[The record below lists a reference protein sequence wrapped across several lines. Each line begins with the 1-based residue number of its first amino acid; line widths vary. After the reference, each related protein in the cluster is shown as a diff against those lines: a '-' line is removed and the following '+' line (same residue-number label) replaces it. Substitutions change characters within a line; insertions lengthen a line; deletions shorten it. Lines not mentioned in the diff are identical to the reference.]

1 MTNPVR
7 INPVRIIIVNSL
19 GAALAHYTASLE
31 QMMTDCGAAVST
43 MTLNE
48 PSASGRSR
56 VDWVIRYVRMLR
68 AVARRESS
76 SVVIL
81 TWPVLGY
88 WDFVIARAVFR
99 DRPVRVVLHDPNP
112 LVQAKGYGRIAR
124 IIASLPIVASS
135 AIVHSKVAADVVR
148 RQATLSNMTRLPLPM
163 LPPRRPEPRKSGKP
177 VIRVL
182 GQYKADRDIESMA
195 RITAE
200 GPRDWRYEVVGRRW
214 PAVPGWQV
222 SDRFVREE
230 EFETL
235 IEASDVILI
244 PYTRFFQSDVAI
256 RSLEMGTPVVGPR
269 SSSLA
274 EVMGS
279 ESNWLVDGGSWT
291 QAVEAAIR
299 TDPQEI
305 YRVSSS
311 VYNNVLEQWRAWLD
325 FRETGEDIV

>member
-7 INPVRIIIVNSL
+7 IVIVNSL
-19 GAALAHYTASLE
+19 GAALAHYTASLGK
-31 QMMTDCGAAVST
+31 MMTDCGTAVST

-48 PSASGRSR
+48 PSASGQSR
-56 VDWVIRYVRMLR
+56 VAWVMQYVRLLR
-68 AVARRESS
+68 AVARQEGS

-81 TWPVLGY
+81 TWPVFGY
-88 WDFVIARAVFR
+88 WDFVIARAIFG

-112 LVQAKGYGRIAR
+112 LVRAKGYGRIAR
-124 IIASLPIVASS
+124 TIASLPIVASS
-135 AIVHSKVAADVVR
+135 AIVHSNAAADVVR
-148 RQATLSNMTRLPLPM
+148 KQSTLANMTQLPLPM
-163 LPPRRPEPRKSGKP
+163 LPPRRPEPGQSDKP
-177 VIRVL
+177 IIRVL

-195 RITAE
+195 RIAAE
-200 GPRDWRYEVVGRRW
+200 GPRGWRYEVVGRRW
-214 PAVPGWQV
+214 PAVAGWQV
-222 SDRFVREE
+222 SDRFVEEE

-235 IEASDVILI
+235 IKGSDVILI

-274 EVMGS
+274 DVLGS
-279 ESNWLVDGGSWT
+279 SSNWLVDGESWT

-305 YRVSSS
+305 YRVASSL
-311 VYNNVLEQWRAWLD
+311 YNNVLKQWRAWLG
-325 FRETGEDIV
+325 FRETGEDSV